1 MQEYDESFFRAKA
14 NKRAGITWLAL
25 IFIATIYYGIK
36 TKNGEIAR
44 GYFIAFTVV
53 GWVTYITGYIVSMI
67 KGKAA
72 KEYKWVLGICYLLF
86 YAVIAWTALD
96 KISYIF
102 ILPLLSI
109 LILYKD
115 PKFIKMIMWFTLFV
129 LISSNI
135 YKGVA
140 KGMMDFVA
148 SEECA
153 LQFAIV
159 LCCFACCSSIR
170 IMSSLSSFAIVLCCF
185 ACTNMAIRHLVESD
199 GALTGS
205 IESELAQVVQTV
217 EQVKDASNSIVDGV
231 TVVRELADENKQGAN
246 NVVKD
251 MGTLAKNNGIL
262 NDKTVSSIEM
272 TKVIDTQV
280 KDVSD
285 LMEEFSKLIE
295 KSVEHADLSADELT
309 EVVEITNRMS
319 ALSSKIETILETFKK
334 EFENV
339 KQETSTIEG
348 ITSQTNLLALNASI
362 EAARAGE
369 AGKGFAVVA
378 DQIRS
383 LSSGTQDSSNSIME
397 ALSHLEAT
405 SDEMLQS
412 ITETVEL
419 IQLNI
424 EKVSTVNKS
433 VSDIT
438 SDATSLGDNIKVVDS
453 AVKQVENSNET
464 LTANM
469 NQVGEIMQIMTES
482 INNAEQTTKTMLSK
496 YEASA
501 KSATDI
507 ESVVGELMEELGIGG
522 FMNVSDIKSGMKF
535 RMVIEDQTN
544 AKEEYT
550 GEVVDRKDNN
560 VYININNRAAFDD
573 KRRNLKCSFN
583 AVVDNV
589 LYCWNGIA
597 IHNVKAGEKG
607 QFKLTIDTNPQ
618 VYNRR
623 KYPRM
628 PLDNKCTISVDGTDI
643 TYYGHMVNISANG
656 FAFSVNDSSFEN
668 MKGKNIVIEIDNF
681 DVIKDKEI
689 QGCIIR
695 CSNDEGNYIVGCR
708 MPEDSNEI
716 KDYVNKNYSE

>member
-159 LCCFACCSSIR
+159 LCCFAC
-170 IMSSLSSFAIVLCCF
+170 
-185 ACTNMAIRHLVESD
+185 TNMAIRHLVESD

-285 LMEEFSKLIE
+285 LMEEFLKLIE

-309 EVVEITNRMS
+309 EVVDITNRMS
-319 ALSSKIETILETFKK
+319 VLSSKIETILETFKK

-405 SDEMLQS
+405 SDEMLES

-560 VYININNRAAFDD
+560 VYININNRATFDD

-589 LYCWNGIA
+589 LYCWNDIA

-656 FAFSVNDSSFEN
+656 FEFSVNDSSFET
-668 MKGKNIVIEIDNF
+668 MKGQNIVIEIDNF

>member
-153 LQFAIV
+153 LQ
-159 LCCFACCSSIR
+159 
-170 IMSSLSSFAIVLCCF
+170 FAIVLCCF

-589 LYCWNGIA
+589 LYCWKGIA
-597 IHNVKAGEKG
+597 IHNVKAGERG

>member
-153 LQFAIV
+153 LQ
-159 LCCFACCSSIR
+159 
-170 IMSSLSSFAIVLCCF
+170 FAIVLCCF

-453 AVKQVENSNET
+453 AVKQVENSNKT

-708 MPEDSNEI
+708 MPDDSNEI

>member
-159 LCCFACCSSIR
+159 LCCFAC
-170 IMSSLSSFAIVLCCF
+170 
-185 ACTNMAIRHLVESD
+185 TNMAIRHLVESD

-251 MGTLAKNNGIL
+251 MGTLAKNNDIL

-309 EVVEITNRMS
+309 EVVDITNRMS
-319 ALSSKIETILETFKK
+319 VLSSKIETILETFKK

-405 SDEMLQS
+405 SDEMLES

-535 RMVIEDQTN
+535 RMVIEGQTN
-544 AKEEYT
+544 AREEYT

-589 LYCWNGIA
+589 LYCWNDIA

>member
-153 LQFAIV
+153 LQ
-159 LCCFACCSSIR
+159 
-170 IMSSLSSFAIVLCCF
+170 FAIVLCCF

-607 QFKLTIDTNPQ
+607 QFKLIIDTNPQ

>member
-159 LCCFACCSSIR
+159 LCCFAC
-170 IMSSLSSFAIVLCCF
+170 
-185 ACTNMAIRHLVESD
+185 TNMAIRHLVESD

-309 EVVEITNRMS
+309 EVVDITNRMS
-319 ALSSKIETILETFKK
+319 VLSIKIETILETFKK

-405 SDEMLQS
+405 SDEMLES

-501 KSATDI
+501 RSATDI

-535 RMVIEDQTN
+535 RMVIEGQTN
-544 AKEEYT
+544 AREEYT

-589 LYCWNGIA
+589 LYCWNDIA

-656 FAFSVNDSSFEN
+656 FAFSVNDSSFET
-668 MKGKNIVIEIDNF
+668 MKGQNIVIEIDNF

>member
-159 LCCFACCSSIR
+159 LCCFAC
-170 IMSSLSSFAIVLCCF
+170 
-185 ACTNMAIRHLVESD
+185 TNMAIRHLVESD

-246 NVVKD
+246 NVVND

-708 MPEDSNEI
+708 MPDDSNEI

>member
-25 IFIATIYYGIK
+25 IFIVTIYYGIK

-153 LQFAIV
+153 LQ
-159 LCCFACCSSIR
+159 
-170 IMSSLSSFAIVLCCF
+170 FAIVLCCF

-309 EVVEITNRMS
+309 EVVEITNKMS

>member
-153 LQFAIV
+153 LQ
-159 LCCFACCSSIR
+159 
-170 IMSSLSSFAIVLCCF
+170 FAIVLCCF

-405 SDEMLQS
+405 SDEMLES

-438 SDATSLGDNIKVVDS
+438 SDATSLGDNIKIVDS

-501 KSATDI
+501 RSATDI

-535 RMVIEDQTN
+535 RMVIEGQTN
-544 AKEEYT
+544 AREEYT

-560 VYININNRAAFDD
+560 VYININNRATFDD

-589 LYCWNGIA
+589 LYCWNDIA

-656 FAFSVNDSSFEN
+656 FAFSVNDSSFET
-668 MKGKNIVIEIDNF
+668 MKGQNIVIEIDNF

>member
-153 LQFAIV
+153 LQ
-159 LCCFACCSSIR
+159 
-170 IMSSLSSFAIVLCCF
+170 FAIVLCCF

-695 CSNDEGNYIVGCR
+695 CYNDEGNYIVGCR

>member
-153 LQFAIV
+153 LQ
-159 LCCFACCSSIR
+159 
-170 IMSSLSSFAIVLCCF
+170 FAIVLCCF

-348 ITSQTNLLALNASI
+348 ITSQTNVLALNASI

-607 QFKLTIDTNPQ
+607 KFKITIDTNPQ

>member
-153 LQFAIV
+153 LQ
-159 LCCFACCSSIR
+159 
-170 IMSSLSSFAIVLCCF
+170 FAIVLCCF

-397 ALSHLEAT
+397 ALSHLEET
-405 SDEMLQS
+405 SEKMMES
-412 ITETVEL
+412 ITETVKL

-424 EKVSTVNKS
+424 DKMAYVNKS
-433 VSDIT
+433 VTDIT
-438 SDATSLGDNIKVVDS
+438 NDASTLGENIKIVDS
-453 AVKQVENSNET
+453 AVKEVESSNKT
-464 LTANM
+464 LTENM
-469 NQVGEIMQIMTES
+469 NHVGEVMHIMTQS
-482 INNAEQTTKTMLSK
+482 INEAEQTTKTMLSK
-496 YEASA
+496 YEVSA
-501 KSATDI
+501 KSALDI
-507 ESVVGELMEELGIGG
+507 ESVVGELMEELGVGG
-522 FMNVSDIKSGMKF
+522 FMGVQDVKSGMKISLVLNTDIGG
-535 RMVIEDQTN
+535 R
-544 AKEEYT
+544 KEYT
-550 GEVVDRKDNN
+550 GEVVECKNNDIFVTLDKD
-560 VYININNRAAFDD
+560 VRIVQDD
-573 KRRNLKCSFN
+573 VGKPQLCRLQI
-583 AVVDNV
+583 VVENV
-589 LYCWNGIA
+589 LYCWKDIA
-597 IHNVKAGEKG
+597 VRNSKPAEKG
-607 QFKLTIDTNPQ
+607 QYRLNIQTNPE

-628 PLDNKCTISVDGTDI
+628 PFDNKCVIRIDGRADS
-643 TYYGHMVNISANG
+643 YNGHMVNISANG
-656 FAFSVNDSSFEN
+656 FAFVVNDNIFES
-668 MKGKNIVIEIDNF
+668 MKNKNITAEVEDFAVIG
-681 DVIKDKEI
+681 DKPLE
-689 QGCIIR
+689 GCVIR
-695 CSNDEGNYIVGCR
+695 CSNNDGEYIVGCR
-708 MPEDSNEI
+708 MPEDSEAI
-716 KDYVNKNYSE
+716 KEYVSKNYSV

>member
-159 LCCFACCSSIR
+159 LCCFAC
-170 IMSSLSSFAIVLCCF
+170 
-185 ACTNMAIRHLVESD
+185 TNMAIRHLVESD

-295 KSVEHADLSADELT
+295 KSVKHADLSADELT

-383 LSSGTQDSSNSIME
+383 LSSGTQESSNSIME

-405 SDEMLQS
+405 SDEMLES

-438 SDATSLGDNIKVVDS
+438 SDATSLGDNIKIVDS

-535 RMVIEDQTN
+535 RMVIEGQTN
-544 AKEEYT
+544 AREEYT

-708 MPEDSNEI
+708 MPDDSNEI

>member
-159 LCCFACCSSIR
+159 LCCFAC
-170 IMSSLSSFAIVLCCF
+170 
-185 ACTNMAIRHLVESD
+185 TNMAIRHLVESD

-309 EVVEITNRMS
+309 EVVDITNRMS
-319 ALSSKIETILETFKK
+319 VLSSKIETILETFKK

-405 SDEMLQS
+405 SDEMLES

-438 SDATSLGDNIKVVDS
+438 SDSTSLGDNIKIVDS

-501 KSATDI
+501 RSATDI

-535 RMVIEDQTN
+535 RMVIEGQTN
-544 AKEEYT
+544 AREEYT

-560 VYININNRAAFDD
+560 VYININNRATFDD

-589 LYCWNGIA
+589 LYCWNDIA

>member
-153 LQFAIV
+153 LQ
-159 LCCFACCSSIR
+159 
-170 IMSSLSSFAIVLCCF
+170 FAIVLCCF

-405 SDEMLQS
+405 SDEMLES

-656 FAFSVNDSSFEN
+656 FAFSVNDSSFET
-668 MKGKNIVIEIDNF
+668 MKGQNIVIEIDNF

>member
-153 LQFAIV
+153 LQ
-159 LCCFACCSSIR
+159 
-170 IMSSLSSFAIVLCCF
+170 FAIVLCCF

-405 SDEMLQS
+405 SDEMLES

-535 RMVIEDQTN
+535 RMVIEGQTN
-544 AKEEYT
+544 AREEYT

-589 LYCWNGIA
+589 LYCWNDIA

-656 FAFSVNDSSFEN
+656 FAFSVNDSSFET
-668 MKGKNIVIEIDNF
+668 MKGQNIVIEIDNF

>member
-159 LCCFACCSSIR
+159 LCCFAC
-170 IMSSLSSFAIVLCCF
+170 
-185 ACTNMAIRHLVESD
+185 TNMAIRHLVESD

-334 EFENV
+334 AFENV

>member
-159 LCCFACCSSIR
+159 LCCFAC
-170 IMSSLSSFAIVLCCF
+170 
-185 ACTNMAIRHLVESD
+185 TNMAIRHLVESD

-251 MGTLAKNNGIL
+251 MGTLAKNNDIL

-309 EVVEITNRMS
+309 EVVDITNRMS
-319 ALSSKIETILETFKK
+319 VLSSKIETILETFKK

-405 SDEMLQS
+405 SDEMLES

-438 SDATSLGDNIKVVDS
+438 SDATSLGDNIKIVDS

-501 KSATDI
+501 RSATDI

-535 RMVIEDQTN
+535 RMVIEGQTN
-544 AKEEYT
+544 AREEYT

>member
-159 LCCFACCSSIR
+159 LCCFAC
-170 IMSSLSSFAIVLCCF
+170 
-185 ACTNMAIRHLVESD
+185 TNMAIRHLVESD

-251 MGTLAKNNGIL
+251 MGTLSKNNDIL

-295 KSVEHADLSADELT
+295 KSVEHAGLSADELT

-405 SDEMLQS
+405 SDEMLES

-522 FMNVSDIKSGMKF
+522 FMNVSDIKRGMKF
-535 RMVIEDQTN
+535 RMVIEGQTN

-573 KRRNLKCSFN
+573 KRRNLKCAFN

-597 IHNVKAGEKG
+597 IHNVKAGENG

-716 KDYVNKNYSE
+716 KEYVNKNYSE

>member
-153 LQFAIV
+153 LQ
-159 LCCFACCSSIR
+159 
-170 IMSSLSSFAIVLCCF
+170 FAIVLCCF

-405 SDEMLQS
+405 SDEMLES

-438 SDATSLGDNIKVVDS
+438 SDATSLGDNIKIVDS

-501 KSATDI
+501 RSATDI

-535 RMVIEDQTN
+535 RMVIEGQTN
-544 AKEEYT
+544 AREEYT

-560 VYININNRAAFDD
+560 VYININNRATFDD

-589 LYCWNGIA
+589 LYCWNDIA

>member
-159 LCCFACCSSIR
+159 LCCFAC
-170 IMSSLSSFAIVLCCF
+170 
-185 ACTNMAIRHLVESD
+185 TNMAIRHLVESD

-251 MGTLAKNNGIL
+251 MGILAKNNGIL

-482 INNAEQTTKTMLSK
+482 INNAEKTTKTMLSK

>member
-159 LCCFACCSSIR
+159 LCCFAC
-170 IMSSLSSFAIVLCCF
+170 
-185 ACTNMAIRHLVESD
+185 TNMAIRHLVESD

-251 MGTLAKNNGIL
+251 MGTLAKNNDIL

-383 LSSGTQDSSNSIME
+383 LSSGTQESSNSIME

-405 SDEMLQS
+405 SDEMLES

-438 SDATSLGDNIKVVDS
+438 SDATSLGDNIKIVDS

-501 KSATDI
+501 RSATDI

>member
-109 LILYKD
+109 FILYKD

-153 LQFAIV
+153 LQ
-159 LCCFACCSSIR
+159 
-170 IMSSLSSFAIVLCCF
+170 FAIVLCCF

-405 SDEMLQS
+405 SDEMLES

>member
-25 IFIATIYYGIK
+25 ILIATVYYGIK
-36 TKNGEIAR
+36 TKSGEITK
-44 GYFIAFTVV
+44 GYFTACMIV
-53 GWVTYITGYIVSMI
+53 GWVTYIGGHIVAAI
-67 KGKAA
+67 KGGAS
-72 KEYKWVLGICYLLF
+72 KEYKWVLGIGYLLF
-86 YAVIAWTALD
+86 YAVIAWTVLD

-115 PKFIKMIMWFTLFV
+115 PKFIKTIMWFTLFV

-135 YKGVA
+135 YKGTA

-159 LCCFACCSSIR
+159 LCCY
-170 IMSSLSSFAIVLCCF
+170 
-185 ACTNMAIRHLVESD
+185 ACTNMAIKHLVESD
-199 GALTGS
+199 GALTAS
-205 IESELAQVVQTV
+205 IESELAHVVQTV
-217 EQVKDASNSIVDGV
+217 EQVKEASNSIVDGV
-231 TVVRELADENKQGAN
+231 TVVRELADENKEGAN

-251 MGTLAKNNGIL
+251 MGTLSDNNDVL

-272 TKVIDTQV
+272 TNVIDTQI
-280 KDVSD
+280 KDVSE

-295 KSVEHADLSADELT
+295 KSVEHANLSAGELT
-309 EVVEITNRMS
+309 EVVDITNRMS
-319 ALSSKIETILETFKK
+319 ALSGKIETILETFKK
-334 EFENV
+334 EFEYV

-383 LSSGTQDSSNSIME
+383 LSSGTKDSSNSIME

-405 SDEMLQS
+405 SDEMLES

-433 VSDIT
+433 VEDIT
-438 SDATSLGDNIKVVDS
+438 NDATSLGDNIKVVDS

-464 LTANM
+464 LAANM
-469 NQVGEIMQIMTES
+469 NQVGEVMQIMTES

-496 YEASA
+496 YEASDR
-501 KSATDI
+501 SAMDI
-507 ESVVGELMEELGIGG
+507 EAVVGELMEELGIGG
-522 FMNVSDIKSGMKF
+522 FMNVQDIKSGMKF
-535 RMVIEDQTN
+535 RMVIDGQAN
-544 AKEEYT
+544 VKEEYT

-560 VYININNRAAFDD
+560 VYINLNNRAAFND
-573 KRRNLKCSFN
+573 KRKNLKCSFN

-589 LYCWNGIA
+589 LYCWNDIT
-597 IHNVKAGEKG
+597 IHNVNAGEKG
-607 QFKLTIDTNPQ
+607 EFKLTIDANPQ

-628 PLDNKCTISVDGTDI
+628 PLNNSCTIGVDGTDI
-643 TYYGHMVNISANG
+643 TYYGRMVNISANG
-656 FAFSVNDSSFEN
+656 FAFSVNDAAFET
-668 MKGKNIVIEIDNF
+668 MKGQNIAIRIDNF
-681 DVIKDKEI
+681 DVVKGKEI

-708 MPEDSNEI
+708 MPEDSSEI
-716 KDYVNKNYSE
+716 KDYVSKNYSE

>member
-159 LCCFACCSSIR
+159 LCCFAC
-170 IMSSLSSFAIVLCCF
+170 
-185 ACTNMAIRHLVESD
+185 TNMAIRHLVESD

-251 MGTLAKNNGIL
+251 MGTLAKNNDIL

-280 KDVSD
+280 KDASD

-295 KSVEHADLSADELT
+295 KSVEHAGLSADELT

-405 SDEMLQS
+405 SDEMLES

-522 FMNVSDIKSGMKF
+522 FMNVSDIKRGMKF
-535 RMVIEDQTN
+535 RMVIEGQTN

-573 KRRNLKCSFN
+573 KRRNLKCAFN

-656 FAFSVNDSSFEN
+656 FAFSVNDSSFET
-668 MKGKNIVIEIDNF
+668 MKGQNIVIEIDNF

>member
-129 LISSNI
+129 LIISNI

-153 LQFAIV
+153 LQ
-159 LCCFACCSSIR
+159 
-170 IMSSLSSFAIVLCCF
+170 FAIVLCCF

-708 MPEDSNEI
+708 MPDDSNEI

>member
-153 LQFAIV
+153 LQ
-159 LCCFACCSSIR
+159 
-170 IMSSLSSFAIVLCCF
+170 FAIVLCCF

-469 NQVGEIMQIMTES
+469 NQFGEIMQIMTES

>member
-153 LQFAIV
+153 LQ
-159 LCCFACCSSIR
+159 
-170 IMSSLSSFAIVLCCF
+170 FAIVLCCF

-378 DQIRS
+378 EQIRS

-708 MPEDSNEI
+708 MPDDSNEI

>member
-159 LCCFACCSSIR
+159 LCCFAC
-170 IMSSLSSFAIVLCCF
+170 
-185 ACTNMAIRHLVESD
+185 TNMAIRHLVESD

-217 EQVKDASNSIVDGV
+217 ERVKDASNSIVDGV

>member
-159 LCCFACCSSIR
+159 LCCFAC
-170 IMSSLSSFAIVLCCF
+170 
-185 ACTNMAIRHLVESD
+185 TNMAIRHLVESD

-285 LMEEFSKLIE
+285 LMDEFSKLIE

-369 AGKGFAVVA
+369 AGNGFAVVA

-405 SDEMLQS
+405 SDEMLES

-535 RMVIEDQTN
+535 RMVIEGQTN

>member
-53 GWVTYITGYIVSMI
+53 GWVTYITGYIVSII

-159 LCCFACCSSIR
+159 LCCFAC
-170 IMSSLSSFAIVLCCF
+170 
-185 ACTNMAIRHLVESD
+185 TNMAIRHLVESD

-251 MGTLAKNNGIL
+251 MGILARNNGIL

-295 KSVEHADLSADELT
+295 KSVKHADLSADELT

-405 SDEMLQS
+405 SDEMLES

-469 NQVGEIMQIMTES
+469 NQVGEIMQIMTDS

-535 RMVIEDQTN
+535 RMVIEGQTN
-544 AKEEYT
+544 AREEYT

-628 PLDNKCTISVDGTDI
+628 SLDNKCTISVDGTDI

>member
-25 IFIATIYYGIK
+25 ILIATVYYGIK
-36 TKNGEIAR
+36 TKSGEITK
-44 GYFIAFTVV
+44 GYFTACMIV
-53 GWVTYITGYIVSMI
+53 GWVTYIGGHIVAAI
-67 KGKAA
+67 KGGAS
-72 KEYKWVLGICYLLF
+72 KEYKWVLGIGYLLF
-86 YAVIAWTALD
+86 YAVIAWTVLD

-115 PKFIKMIMWFTLFV
+115 PKFIKTIMWFTLFV

-135 YKGVA
+135 YKGTA

-159 LCCFACCSSIR
+159 LCCY
-170 IMSSLSSFAIVLCCF
+170 
-185 ACTNMAIRHLVESD
+185 ACTNMAIKHLVESD
-199 GALTGS
+199 GALTAS
-205 IESELAQVVQTV
+205 IESELAHVVQTV
-217 EQVKDASNSIVDGV
+217 EQVKEASNSIVDGV
-231 TVVRELADENKQGAN
+231 TVVRELADENKEGAN

-251 MGTLAKNNGIL
+251 MGTLSDNNDVL

-272 TKVIDTQV
+272 TNVIDTQI
-280 KDVSD
+280 KDVSE

-295 KSVEHADLSADELT
+295 KSVEHANLSAGELT
-309 EVVEITNRMS
+309 EVVDITNRMS
-319 ALSSKIETILETFKK
+319 ALSGKIETILETFKK
-334 EFENV
+334 EFEYV

-348 ITSQTNLLALNASI
+348 ITSQTNLLSLNASI

-383 LSSGTQDSSNSIME
+383 LSSGTKDSSNSIME

-405 SDEMLQS
+405 SDEMLES

-433 VSDIT
+433 VEDIT
-438 SDATSLGDNIKVVDS
+438 NDATSLGDNIKVVDS

-464 LTANM
+464 LAANM
-469 NQVGEIMQIMTES
+469 NQVGEVMQIMTES

-496 YEASA
+496 YEASDR
-501 KSATDI
+501 SAMDI
-507 ESVVGELMEELGIGG
+507 EAVVGELMEELGIGG
-522 FMNVSDIKSGMKF
+522 FMNVQDIKSGMKF
-535 RMVIEDQTN
+535 RMVIDGQAN
-544 AKEEYT
+544 VKEEYT

-560 VYININNRAAFDD
+560 VYINLNNRAAFND
-573 KRRNLKCSFN
+573 KRKNLKCSFN

-589 LYCWNGIA
+589 LYCWNDIT
-597 IHNVKAGEKG
+597 IHNVNAGEKG
-607 QFKLTIDTNPQ
+607 EFKLTIDANPQ

-628 PLDNKCTISVDGTDI
+628 PLNNSCTIGVDGTDI
-643 TYYGHMVNISANG
+643 TYYGRMVNISANG
-656 FAFSVNDSSFEN
+656 FAFSVNDAAFET
-668 MKGKNIVIEIDNF
+668 MKGQNIAIRIDNF
-681 DVIKDKEI
+681 DVVKGKEI

-708 MPEDSNEI
+708 MPEDSSEI
-716 KDYVNKNYSE
+716 KDYVSKNYSE

>member
-153 LQFAIV
+153 LQ
-159 LCCFACCSSIR
+159 
-170 IMSSLSSFAIVLCCF
+170 FAIVLCCF

-623 KYPRM
+623 KYPRI

>member
-153 LQFAIV
+153 LQ
-159 LCCFACCSSIR
+159 
-170 IMSSLSSFAIVLCCF
+170 FAIVLCCF

-405 SDEMLQS
+405 SDEMLES

-544 AKEEYT
+544 AREEYT

-589 LYCWNGIA
+589 LYCWNDIA

-656 FAFSVNDSSFEN
+656 FAFSVNDSSFET
-668 MKGKNIVIEIDNF
+668 MKGQNIVIEIDNF

>member
-159 LCCFACCSSIR
+159 LCCFAC
-170 IMSSLSSFAIVLCCF
+170 
-185 ACTNMAIRHLVESD
+185 TNMAIRHLVESD

-246 NVVKD
+246 NIVKD
-251 MGTLAKNNGIL
+251 MGTLAKNNDIL

-405 SDEMLQS
+405 SDEMLES

-501 KSATDI
+501 RSATDI

-535 RMVIEDQTN
+535 RMVIEGQTN
-544 AKEEYT
+544 AREEYT

-560 VYININNRAAFDD
+560 VYININNRATFDD

-589 LYCWNGIA
+589 LYCWNDIA